1 VAELA
6 LSAARVLGKSRK
18 LAVFGG
24 LVAVAGLVNEL
35 RDRRE
40 ARLKADRR
48 GKDRP

>member
-6 LSAARVLGKSRK
+6 LSAARFLGKSRK

-35 RDRRE
+35 DRRRQRGSNDDSE
-40 ARLKADRR
+40 A
-48 GKDRP
+48 